1 VTAALQ
7 RVSDNRWRLTGTLDF
22 DSVPE
27 LRPRIRE
34 ALSRGANLTVD
45 LGGITHT
52 NSAGVALLLQWME
65 DARRKGATIRLQ
77 DPPREFRELAGL
89 SNTHR
94 LLGL

>member
-1 VTAALQ
+1 MTAALQ

-34 ALSRGANLTVD
+34 ALRSGANLTVD
-45 LGGITHT
+45 LGGVTHT
-52 NSAGVALLLQWME
+52 NSAGVALLLQWIE
-65 DARRKGATIRLQ
+65 DARRKGATLRVQ
-77 DPPREFRELAGL
+77 DPPRELTELAGL